1 MKTNESS
8 TPLKK
13 LEKNN
18 EVSQTDV
25 EERNQKR

>member
-1 MKTNESS
+1 MKRNESS

-18 EVSQTDV
+18 KVRQKDA
-25 EERNQKR
+25 EERNR